1 MCQLSV
7 TNWRKTC
14 HFDKRGYRPI
24 GKTLF
29 FMYLCM
35 LMPQEGNIIIRN
47 ARVNNLKEIT
57 VEIPRNRLVVVTG
70 VSGSGK
76 SSLAFDTLFAE
87 GQRRFAESLS
97 SYARQFLGRMSKPD
111 VDVIEGI
118 PPAIAIEQKVNIR
131 NPRSTVATTTEI
143 YDYLR
148 LLFAR
153 IGRTYSPVSGREVK
167 AQGVQDVL
175 SAMEA
180 PGAYYI
186 LSDLRW
192 DAREDKVELMLG
204 LKEEGYGRLFREAD
218 AAILQIEDV
227 LKTDGAYPEGLWLLV
242 DRVKLADSP
251 DDDMRMRLSASV
263 QAAFDKGNGDM
274 ALYKMPGQA
283 GKMPGQAVKMPGQ
296 AGHDGG
302 SVTPDQIGGLIRF
315 CSRFELDGMS
325 FRQPDEYL
333 FSFNSPLGACP
344 VCGGLGKIVGIS
356 EDLVVPDKT
365 KSIYDGAIA
374 CWRGEKMS
382 WFKDLV
388 VKNSEKYGIPIFE
401 PYCKLTDAQ
410 KRTLWDA
417 RATMGDESTICG
429 INEFFEWVEANR
441 YKIQYK
447 YMLSRYSGRTTCH
460 ACGGSRLR
468 PEALYVKI
476 GGKNIHELMSMTVE
490 DLLGWFREMTGQ
502 AGHDVIPGSATV
514 IPGSATVIP
523 GLTGHPVIPGSDRVS
538 LTDYELE
545 VAGKAIEE
553 ICYRLQCI
561 EDVGLGYLTL
571 SRTMNTLSGGESQRV
586 NLVTALGSSL
596 VGSMYIL
603 DEPSIGL
610 HPRDTERL
618 ISVLKRLR
626 DIGNTVVV
634 VEHDP
639 EIIRAADYLIDL
651 GPKAGVNGGEV
662 VFEGVP
668 PRMPGQAGHDGK
680 MPGQAGHDGRNVM
693 ADGDRP
699 SLTLQY
705 LSGLRR
711 PYVREKNPW
720 QYSITVEGAMQNNLK
735 DIDVRFPLNAFT
747 VVTGVSGSGKSSLV
761 GDILY
766 PALHR
771 RLNETGE
778 LPGTFKGLSGD
789 LSRITRVEYVDQNP
803 IGKSSRSNAVTYLK
817 VWDDIRKLLS
827 EQQFA
832 KINGFT
838 PSYFSF
844 NQDGGRCP
852 ECQGDGF
859 VKIGMQFMADVTM
872 VCESCG
878 GKRFKPEI
886 LEVKYQDKNVDDILN
901 MSVDEAIAFFGAQK
915 EEAAKS
921 IALKLQPLVDVG
933 LGYIKLGQPSSTLSG
948 GESQRINLAY
958 FLSLSEGGPRREK
971 ILFIFDEPTTGLHF
985 YDVEKLLKSFD
996 ALIASGHTVIVV
1008 EHNLDVIRSADW
1020 VIDLGPDAGD
1030 RGGEVVF
1037 AGTPEDL
1044 KQYGKTFTAQYL

>member
-1 MCQLSV
+1 
-7 TNWRKTC
+7 
-14 HFDKRGYRPI
+14 
-24 GKTLF
+24 
-29 FMYLCM
+29 
-35 LMPQEGNIIIRN
+35 MPSEGNIIIRK
-47 ARVNNLKEIT
+47 ARVNNLKDIT

-97 SYARQFLGRMSKPD
+97 SYARQFLGRMVKPD

-148 LLFAR
+148 ILYAR
-153 IGRTYSPVSGREVK
+153 IGRTYSPVSGEEVK
-167 AQGVQDVL
+167 AQGVADVMAYL
-175 SAMEA
+175 ADGA
-180 PGAYYI
+180 PHAVYI
-186 LSDLRW
+186 LAETGW
-192 DAREDKVELMLG
+192 QARQDKVEYLLS
-204 LKEEGYGRLFREAD
+204 LKEEGYSRMFNPEDGS
-218 AAILQIEDV
+218 ILSIEQV
-227 LKTDGAYPEGLWLLV
+227 LQMNGDYPANLLLLV
-242 DRVKLADSP
+242 DRVKVSGPL
-251 DDDMRMRLSASV
+251 DDDLRTRLHSSL
-263 QAAFDKGNGDM
+263 QAAFDMGGGDM
-274 ALYKMPGQA
+274 YLWERPEEGAFPGA
-283 GKMPGQAVKMPGQ
+283 NNKADAPGNAP
-296 AGHDGG
+296 
-302 SVTPDQIGGLIRF
+302 SSGLTHF
-315 CSRFELDGMS
+315 CSRFERDGIV
-325 FRQPDEYL
+325 FRRPDEYL

-374 CWRGEKMS
+374 CWRGDKMG
-382 WFKDLV
+382 WFRDQLI
-388 VKNSEKYGIPIFE
+388 KNAEELGIPIFE
-401 PYCKLTDAQ
+401 PYCKLTDEQ
-410 KRTLWDA
+410 KHIIWTHRGDYEDPDA
-417 RATMGDESTICG
+417 FCG
-429 INEFFEWVEANR
+429 LDQFFEWVESNR

-468 PEALYVKI
+468 KEALYVRVA
-476 GGKNIHELMSMTVE
+476 GKTIHELMSMTV
-490 DLLGWFREMTGQ
+490 DQLLAWFKE
-502 AGHDVIPGSATV
+502 
-514 IPGSATVIP
+514 
-523 GLTGHPVIPGSDRVS
+523 VS
-538 LTDYELE
+538 LTEHE
-545 VAGKAIEE
+545 TEIAGKVIEE
-553 ICYRLQCI
+553 IIYRLQCI
-561 EDVGLGYLTL
+561 QDVGLGYLTL

-610 HPRDTERL
+610 HPRDTDRL

-651 GPKAGVNGGEV
+651 GPGAGVNGGEV
-662 VFEGVP
+662 VFRG
-668 PRMPGQAGHDGK
+668 MPGQAGHD
-680 MPGQAGHDGRNVM
+680 VM
-693 ADGDRP
+693 ADSDRP

-705 LSGLRR
+705 LNGIRK
-711 PYVREKNPW
+711 PYARSKNPW
-720 QYSITVEGAMQNNLK
+720 RYSITVQGAMQNNLK
-735 DIDVRFPLNAFT
+735 DIDVQFPLNAFT
-747 VVTGVSGSGKSSLV
+747 VVSGVSGSGKSSLV

-766 PALHR
+766 PAMHR
-771 RLNETGE
+771 RLNETGDI
-778 LPGTFKGLSGD
+778 PGTFKGLAGD

-817 VWDDIRKLLS
+817 VYDDIRKLLS
-827 EQQFA
+827 DQQFA
-832 KINGFT
+832 RINGFT

-844 NQDGGRCP
+844 NQEGGRCP

-886 LEVKYQDKNVDDILN
+886 LEVKYQGMNVDDILN
-901 MSVDEAIAFFGAQK
+901 MSVEQAIEFFGSQK
-915 EEAAKS
+915 EDAAKT
-921 IALKLQPLVDVG
+921 IAAKLQPLVDVG

-948 GESQRINLAY
+948 GESQRIKLAY
-958 FLSLSEGGPRREK
+958 FLSLAGGGREK
-971 ILFIFDEPTTGLHF
+971 IMFIFDEPTTGLHF
-985 YDVEKLLKSFD
+985 YDVEKLLKAFD
-996 ALIASGHTVIVV
+996 VLIGKGHTVIVV
-1008 EHNLDVIRSADW
+1008 EHNLDVIRNADW

-1030 RGGEVVF
+1030 KGGEVVF

-1044 KQYGKTFTAQYL
+1044 AKKGNTFTAKYLRV